1 MRNDTRKLFN
11 EYLHQ
16 VATLN
21 GVDDATKT
29 FNVTPSVQQTM
40 ETKLQ
45 ESSEFLKRVNMV
57 GVTEQQGEKLGLSLS
72 GPIASRTNTSQNSR
86 EPRDLTTIDKNTY
99 HCHQTNFDSFISY
112 SKLDAWAKF
121 PNFQIMVRD
130 LLLQR
135 QAHDRIMIGFNGTSI
150 ALTTDPQTNP
160 LMQDVNKGWLQKLRE
175 DAPGR
180 VMNEGKTSG
189 KVVVGNSAN
198 ADYQNIDA
206 LVYDATN
213 ELLDAWHINNPRLV
227 VILGRSLMHDKYF
240 PLVNKDN
247 RATDTLATDLI
258 ISQKRVGGLPAVLVP
273 YFPDN
278 TVVVTS
284 LENLSLYWQT
294 GGRRRHVQEN
304 PARNRIDTFESSNDD
319 YVVEDYGLMGM
330 VENIEIEQA

>member
-21 GVDDATKT
+21 GIDDATKT
-29 FNVTPSVQQTM
+29 FNVSPSVQQTM

-72 GPIASRTNTSQNSR
+72 GPIASRTETSQNPR
-86 EPRDLTTIDKNTY
+86 VPRDLTTIDKNTY
-99 HCHQTNFDSFISY
+99 HCRQTNFDSYISY
-112 SKLDAWAKF
+112 AKLDAWAKF
-121 PNFQIMVRD
+121 PNFQAMIRD

-135 QAHDRIMIGFNGTSI
+135 QAHDRMMIGFRGTTI
-150 ALTTDPQTNP
+150 ALTTDVQANP
-160 LMQDVNKGWLQKLRE
+160 LLQDVNKGWLQKLRE
-175 DAPGR
+175 DAPAR
-180 VMNEGKTSG
+180 VMDEGKTPG
-189 KVVVGNSAN
+189 KVLVGNNAN

-206 LVYDATN
+206 LVFDATAQ
-213 ELLDAWHINNPRLV
+213 LLDSWHVSNPRLV
-227 VILGRSLMHDKYF
+227 AIVGRDLMHDKYF

-258 ISQKRVGGLPAVLVP
+258 ISQKRVGGLPAVIAP
-273 YFPDN
+273 YFPAS
-278 TVVVTS
+278 TVVITA
-284 LENLSLYWQT
+284 LDNLSVYWQT

-330 VENIEIEQA
+330 VENIEIEQV